1 MQPDRYEV
9 ATAGRHRLSGARQE
23 GAELRFELPAD
34 AHSTLLSVRSPAQRS
49 WFWELEVRGSHAGAS
64 ELEETYT
71 SDVDDLEM
79 IEAPHFP
86 DVRILGVGADAV

>member
-1 MQPDRYEV
+1 MV
-9 ATAGRHRLSGARQE
+9 
-23 GAELRFELPAD
+23 
-34 AHSTLLSVRSPAQRS
+34 
-49 WFWELEVRGSHAGAS
+49 WELEVRGSHAGAS